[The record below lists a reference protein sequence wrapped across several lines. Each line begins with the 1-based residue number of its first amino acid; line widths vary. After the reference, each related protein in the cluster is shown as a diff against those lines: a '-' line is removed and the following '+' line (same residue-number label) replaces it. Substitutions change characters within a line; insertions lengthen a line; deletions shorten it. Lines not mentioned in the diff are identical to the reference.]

1 MARILLA
8 DDEAAV
14 REVVTRAL
22 QYHQHEV
29 TAVADGTLALAALAQ
44 DSHYDLLLT
53 DIVMPM
59 MDGIA
64 LALKVAKDYPAVR
77 ILMMTGFAAE
87 KARAHNLNLLV
98 HDVVSKPFT
107 MDQICA
113 KVDAA
118 LKKPPTGAGS

>member
-1 MARILLA
+1 VARILLA

-14 REVVTRAL
+14 REVIGRAL
-22 QYHQHEV
+22 QYRHHQV
-29 TAVADGTLALAALAQ
+29 TAVDDGSQALAALAAGPA
-44 DSHYDLLLT
+44 YDLLLT

-118 LKKPPTGAGS
+118 LKQSC

>member
-8 DDEAAV
+8 DDEPAV
-14 REVVTRAL
+14 REVVMRAL
-22 QYHQHEV
+22 IYRQHQV
-29 TAVADGTLALAALAQ
+29 TAVGDGTEALAALAENPA
-44 DSHYDLLLT
+44 YDLLLT

-64 LALKVAKDYPAVR
+64 LALKVSKDYPAVR

-98 HDVVSKPFT
+98 HDVLTKPFT

-118 LKKPPTGAGS
+118 LKKPA